1 MIYMGSPCPWGLG
14 HITRR
19 NTLIP
24 FSLLLCVQRTWLFTW
39 SILIYFF
46 AGLSFLISSSINEDR
61 YGVVQKDLPTIIAT
75 LFTLQKVNHEMSLSK
90 IFQSSTNSLYFY
102 FFLQTVDK
110 HKGVTIS
117 SKKNRSETRDLQLKQ
132 ELRTAIKSSIYR
144 IISTFGDHLDSL
156 PISNEWHKKINNYK
170 LFHEG

>member
-1 MIYMGSPCPWGLG
+1 MKCHSA
-14 HITRR
+14 R
-19 NTLIP
+19 
-24 FSLLLCVQRTWLFTW
+24 
-39 SILIYFF
+39 
-46 AGLSFLISSSINEDR
+46 
-61 YGVVQKDLPTIIAT
+61 
-75 LFTLQKVNHEMSLSK
+75 
-90 IFQSSTNSLYFY
+90 IFQTLYFPS

-132 ELRTAIKSSIYR
+132 ELRTVIKSSIYR

-170 LFHEG
+170 LFQEG

>member
-1 MIYMGSPCPWGLG
+1 MIYLGSPLIILHVCC
-14 HITRR
+14 ITLVSACFFVIMYL
-19 NTLIP
+19 TFHPMMMIHLI
-24 FSLLLCVQRTWLFTW
+24 L
-39 SILIYFF
+39 FF

-156 PISNEWHKKINNYK
+156 PISSEWHKKINNYK

>member
-1 MIYMGSPCPWGLG
+1 MIYLGSPLIILHVCC
-14 HITRR
+14 ITLVSACFFVIMYL
-19 NTLIP
+19 TFHLMMIHLI
-24 FSLLLCVQRTWLFTW
+24 L
-39 SILIYFF
+39 FF

-75 LFTLQKVNHEMSLSK
+75 LFTLQKVSKPWNVTQQEFFRLS
-90 IFQSSTNSLYFY
+90 IFLL
-102 FFLQTVDK
+102 FLQTVDK

-132 ELRTAIKSSIYR
+132 ELRTVIKSSIYR

-170 LFHEG
+170 LFQEG

>member
-1 MIYMGSPCPWGLG
+1 MPHCISL
-14 HITRR
+14 
-19 NTLIP
+19 LIP
-24 FSLLLCVQRTWLFTW
+24 FSLLLFCATYLTFHMIH
-39 SILIYFF
+39 SHLFF

-132 ELRTAIKSSIYR
+132 ELRTVIKSSIYR

-170 LFHEG
+170 LFQEG